1 MNREQ
6 GKPASTTWNTG
17 HTNSHNDSS
26 PGIATEPMGSLRPN
40 ARLGSSVVRLDET
53 TVSDYI
59 NNTEKRGFL
68 KRRRR

>member
-17 HTNSHNDSS
+17 HTDSHNDSS
-26 PGIATEPMGSLRPN
+26 PGIATELMGSLRSN
-40 ARLGSSVVRLDET
+40 ARLGSSVVRLNNP
-53 TVSDYI
+53 SDAGYI
-59 NNTEKRGFL
+59 NNSEKRGFF